1 MTEDEAARL
10 EVGERVTYSTR
21 KRVREV
27 AEGTVAAV
35 SHTRLGLLYV
45 RVRPAG
51 RDSLGR
57 RLGTVRRWAPEVLH
71 AAGPDALSANV
82 YADWLAEQGQ
92 HQAAA
97 MLRQAFPMDDG
108 RGGAT

>member
-1 MTEDEAARL
+1 MTEDEAERL

-35 SHTRLGLLYV
+35 SHTRLGLVYV

-82 YADWLAEQGQ
+82 YADWLEDNGEP
-92 HQAAA
+92 AAA
-97 MLRQAFPMDDG
+97 EKLRAAFPLDDG
-108 RGGAT
+108 CGGAT